1 MSVDIGEDAETVKDF
16 VEEQGLT
23 FPVLL
28 DPAKSVPQSYSIRG
42 IPTTFFIN
50 REGVIVDQ
58 HIGPMDMPRIEDFLN
73 EIG

>member
-1 MSVDIGEDAETVKDF
+1 MSVDIGEDAETVRDF

-28 DPAKSVPQSYSIRG
+28 DTAKSVPQSYGIRG

-50 REGVIVDQ
+50 REGVVVDQ
-58 HIGPMDMPRIEDFLN
+58 HIGPMDLPRIEDFLN
-73 EIG
+73 EYG

>member
-28 DPAKSVPQSYSIRG
+28 DPAKSVPQSYNIRG

-50 REGVIVDQ
+50 REGVVVDQ
-58 HIGPMDMPRIEDFLN
+58 HIGPMDTTLIEDFLN
-73 EIG
+73 EVG